1 MTGRVFSQEVLLDI
15 ANQMNTTDKEFYII
29 NICGDRP
36 EVDVSRICGSLI
48 RGSARLVDNILAT
61 DVQFLSKDFFLAHPY
76 NYDPET
82 MKEMDV
88 TQGNM
93 MEKMSA
99 LGQIAYSPI
108 GMGTLETPLK
118 DLRKP
123 TLQIVKEYKLL
134 YIYGQPKGI

>member
-1 MTGRVFSQEVLLDI
+1 
-15 ANQMNTTDKEFYII
+15 
-29 NICGDRP
+29 
-36 EVDVSRICGSLI
+36 
-48 RGSARLVDNILAT
+48 
-61 DVQFLSKDFFLAHPY
+61 
-76 NYDPET
+76 